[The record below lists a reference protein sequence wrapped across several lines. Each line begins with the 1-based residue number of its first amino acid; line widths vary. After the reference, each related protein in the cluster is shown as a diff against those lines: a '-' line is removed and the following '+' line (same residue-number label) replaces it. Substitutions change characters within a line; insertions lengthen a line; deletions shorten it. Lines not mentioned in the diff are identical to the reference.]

1 MCPEIDLFGALR
13 TALSSPR
20 AGWPCEEERAG
31 TLAAVDVPPVVLRRL
46 LPEPGAVTA
55 IEALEGL
62 ALADLA
68 ADHRPYVV
76 LNMVAT
82 ADGAA
87 TVAHRTAPISNPADR
102 QLFHELRAHVDAV
115 MVGAGTVRTERYGR
129 LVRDP
134 QRRARRVDR
143 GLAPDPLAVVVSGRL
158 TLAPD
163 LPLLADPHSRVV
175 VLTASAAELDECAA
189 WVSYLRPASGEK
201 LDLATML
208 TRLRTEHGVRSVLCE
223 GGPTLNASLLPAGLV
238 DELFLAIAPAL
249 AGSAGALSI
258 VDRAPLAE
266 PVGLDLIWLLESE
279 SQLFAR
285 YALRRPPG

>member
-1 MCPEIDLFGALR
+1 M
-13 TALSSPR
+13 S
-20 AGWPCEEERAG
+20 
-31 TLAAVDVPPVVLRRL
+31 AVALRRL
-46 LPEPGAVTA
+46 LPEPGIVTA
-55 IEALEGL
+55 VEALEGL

-68 ADHRPYVV
+68 GDHRPYVV

-87 TVAHRTAPISNPADR
+87 TVAQRTAPISNPADR

-134 QRRARRVDR
+134 QRRQRRVTR
-143 GLAPDPLAVVVSGRL
+143 GLAPDPLAVVVSRSLRL
-158 TLAPD
+158 TPD

-175 VLTASAAELDECAA
+175 ILTASAGELPQCAA
-189 WVSYLRPASGEK
+189 QVSYLRSAPGQEV
-201 LDLATML
+201 DLSAML
-208 TRLRTEHGVRSVLCE
+208 ARLRTEHGVRSVLCE
-223 GGPTLNASLLPAGLV
+223 GGPNLNTSLLPAGLV

-258 VDRAPLAE
+258 VDQAPLAE
-266 PVGLDLIWLLESE
+266 PIGLDLVWLLESR

-285 YALRRPPG
+285 YALRR

>member
-1 MCPEIDLFGALR
+1 MSAL
-13 TALSSPR
+13 
-20 AGWPCEEERAG
+20 
-31 TLAAVDVPPVVLRRL
+31 PVQLRRL
-46 LPEPGAVTA
+46 LPAPGTVTA

-62 ALADLA
+62 ALADKA
-68 ADHRPYVV
+68 TDHRPYVV

-115 MVGAGTVRTERYGR
+115 MVGAGTVRVERYRR

-134 QRRARRVDR
+134 ARRERRVAR
-143 GLAPDPLAVVVSGRL
+143 GLSPDPLAVLVSRRL
-158 TLAPD
+158 TLPPD

-175 VLTASAAELDECAA
+175 VLTASAAELDQCAA
-189 WVSYLRPASGEK
+189 QVSYLRPAPGEE
-201 LDLATML
+201 LDLAMML
-208 TRLRTEHGVRSVLCE
+208 ARLRAEHGVRSVLCE

-249 AGSAGALSI
+249 AGSAGSLSI
-258 VDRAPLAE
+258 IDAAPLAK
-266 PVGLDLIWLLESE
+266 PLGLDLRWLLESE
-279 SQLFAR
+279 GQLFAR
-285 YALRRPPG
+285 YALRQ